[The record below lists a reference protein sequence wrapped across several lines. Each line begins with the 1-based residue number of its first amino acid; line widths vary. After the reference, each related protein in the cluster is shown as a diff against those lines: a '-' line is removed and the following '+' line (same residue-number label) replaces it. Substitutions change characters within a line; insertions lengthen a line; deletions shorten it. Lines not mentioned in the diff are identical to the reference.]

1 MLKQKKQENHHL
13 TAAPAVANSQSIG
26 RGRISREGALEV
38 RESRERRDKILAEI
52 KKRPKFRIRN
62 SSFQWGTFIFFA
74 AENPHFFWGGGGVRD
89 HGFTLNQALQ
99 VLNHWEWLNTCYR

>member
-74 AENPHFFWGGGGVRD
+74 AENPHFFGGGGLKV
-89 HGFTLNQALQ
+89 GLLNCPSLYIYIMFKSCEYS
-99 VLNHWEWLNTCYR
+99 LPL